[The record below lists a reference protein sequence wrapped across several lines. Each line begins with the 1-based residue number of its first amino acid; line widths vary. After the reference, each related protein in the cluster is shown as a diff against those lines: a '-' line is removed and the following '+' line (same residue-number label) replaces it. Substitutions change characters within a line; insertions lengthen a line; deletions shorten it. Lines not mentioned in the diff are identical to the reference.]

1 MILFLDLL
9 YSECVLGLDF
19 VVNPRVNLE
28 RLEGAPRVRA
38 LSRIGVTNRSDFCE
52 TVHLYLVSL
61 FVLTGAQC
69 NKG

>member
-19 VVNPRVNLE
+19 VVNPRVNLD
-28 RLEGAPRVRA
+28 RLEGA